1 MRAYTRY
8 FKEKLHCFDAIV
20 IVAGFAVDLL
30 EHNEVGEIAS
40 LIVMLRLWR
49 VVKIV
54 DEFSV
59 QASESMDGLRREIDD
74 LEKQNRD
81 LRERLARHGMR
92 SDGLGDSGHA

>member
-1 MRAYTRY
+1 M
-8 FKEKLHCFDAIV
+8 
-20 IVAGFAVDLL
+20 L

-49 VVKIV
+49 VIKIV

-81 LRERLARHGMR
+81 LRERLTYLRVNSG
-92 SDGLGDSGHA
+92 DQEDSGHTPGSS